1 MASAR
6 ESLLSMYRDEQD
18 LGVRKALLQSIAQ
31 LGFAGAIPE
40 LQKLR
45 SVDPR
50 LTGEIDAWIRI
61 LSMNLQEW
69 SLILRE
75 KQRLEQAP

>member
-1 MASAR
+1 
-6 ESLLSMYRDEQD
+6 MYRDERD
-18 LGVRKALLQSIAQ
+18 PAVRKALLRSIAE

-45 SVDPR
+45 SVDPS
-50 LTGEIDAWIRI
+50 LTAEVDAWIRV
-61 LSMNLQEW
+61 LSLNLQEW

-75 KQRLEQAP
+75 KQRLQQAP